1 MRMTRRKLV
10 AVIGAGGAGALGK
23 EAARKPRQAAEP
35 RRAAV
40 LVCGGGPAGI
50 AAALMAARG
59 GADTLLVER
68 YGRLG
73 GMAVHAMVGPIMGR
87 VNSPVANEIVNWI
100 GGPNVNYETV
110 DLAYAELLE
119 KAGVRVLLHSW
130 ITDALMD
137 GSAVRGVVLIGK
149 QGRMEV
155 SAGVTVDATGDGD
168 VAYLAGAPFEMG
180 RSDGLLQPMSIM
192 FRAGGVK
199 HEETMEAK
207 GGRAKFRFPD
217 GRSWVQFTADALDR
231 KLLPPNVGFLR
242 TYMSV
247 RADERVINATQI
259 NGVDGTRVDDLTRAE
274 FECRRQAVQVIEFL
288 RKHAPG
294 FQNAYISGTP
304 AIIGVRE
311 TRRIL
316 GAEYLTAQHL
326 ASGKQWPDAVV
337 RGADFPMDI
346 HNPAGAGQVAG
357 HSKEDPMGIDQG
369 VKPYD
374 VPFGCLLPR
383 GVERLL
389 VAGRCISGSHEAHA
403 SYRVQRIALALGAA
417 AGAAAA
423 EAVRQ
428 NQTPREIDVKSVQ
441 KRVFA

>member
-1 MRMTRRKLV
+1 MGLTRRRIV
-10 AVIGAGGAGALGK
+10 ATLGAGGSGAFGQSG
-23 EAARKPRQAAEP
+23 ARKTEKPVET

-59 GADTLLVER
+59 GAETLLVER

-73 GMAVHAMVGPIMGR
+73 GMAVQAMVGPMMGR
-87 VNSPVANEIVNWI
+87 VKSPVADEIMAWI
-100 GGPNVNYETV
+100 KGPNVNYETV
-110 DLAYAELLE
+110 DLAYAELLQ
-119 KAGVRVLLHSW
+119 KAGVRILLHSW
-130 ITDALMD
+130 ITGTLVD
-137 GSAVRGVVLIGK
+137 GRAVAGVELIGK
-149 QGRMEV
+149 QGGIEV
-155 SAGVTVDATGDGD
+155 RAQVTIDATGDGD
-168 VAYLAGAPFEMG
+168 VAYCAGAPFEMG

-207 GGRAKFRFPD
+207 GGRAKYRFPD
-217 GRSWVQFTADALDR
+217 GRTWVQLTADALER

-247 RADERVINATQI
+247 RTDERVINATQI
-259 NGVDGTRVDDLTRAE
+259 NRVDGTRVGDLTRAE
-274 FECRRQAVQVIEFL
+274 FEGRRQAVQVMEFL
-288 RKHAPG
+288 TQHAPG
-294 FQNAYISGTP
+294 FQNAYISGMP
-304 AIIGVRE
+304 AIVGVRE

-316 GAEYLTAQHL
+316 GAEYLTAEHL
-326 ASGKQWPDAVV
+326 LSGKKWPDAVV
-337 RGADFPMDI
+337 RGADFIMDV
-346 HNPAGAGQVAG
+346 HNPVGAGQAAR
-357 HSKEDPMGIDQG
+357 HTKENPMGRDPA

-374 VPFGCLLPR
+374 IPYGCLLPR
-383 GVERLL
+383 NVDNLL

-403 SYRVQRIALALGAA
+403 SYRVQRIALAIGAA

-428 NQTPREIDVKSVQ
+428 KKTPREIDVSGVQ
-441 KRVFA
+441 RRLFA